1 MEAGLIG
8 LGKMGLHIAMN
19 MQSSGI
25 RAYGYDIQTGPRKQ
39 AKAKGISVV
48 QTLQELIAALQKPRI
63 IWLMLPAGDI
73 TESMVHQLAELLE
86 EGDYVIDGGNSFYRD
101 SIRNYEFLKKKKIHF
116 YDAGTS
122 GGIRGALEGANFMIG
137 GEREHFAVIEELIQR
152 IASDQGYLYAGDAG
166 SGHYLKMVHNGIEY
180 GMMQAIGEGFE
191 LLQHSPIPMIMH
203 RSQDCGITALLFEA
217 GS

>member
-39 AKAKGISVV
+39 AKAKGIPVV
-48 QTLQELIAALQKPRI
+48 QTLQELIAVLQKPRI

-101 SIRNYEFLKKKKIHF
+101 SLRNYEFLKRKRYISMMQEPP
-116 YDAGTS
+116 AV
-122 GGIRGALEGANFMIG
+122 
-137 GEREHFAVIEELIQR
+137 FAVPLREPTL
-152 IASDQGYLYAGDAG
+152 
-166 SGHYLKMVHNGIEY
+166 
-180 GMMQAIGEGFE
+180 
-191 LLQHSPIPMIMH
+191 
-203 RSQDCGITALLFEA
+203 
-217 GS
+217 

>member
-86 EGDYVIDGGNSFYRD
+86 EGDYVIDGGNSFYRAI
-101 SIRNYEFLKKKKIHF
+101 SAHF
-116 YDAGTS
+116 KNT
-122 GGIRGALEGANFMIG
+122 
-137 GEREHFAVIEELIQR
+137 
-152 IASDQGYLYAGDAG
+152 YAGNLVFPSK
-166 SGHYLKMVHNGIEY
+166 SGFQSKLSGNSV
-180 GMMQAIGEGFE
+180 F
-191 LLQHSPIPMIMH
+191 
-203 RSQDCGITALLFEA
+203 
-217 GS
+217 